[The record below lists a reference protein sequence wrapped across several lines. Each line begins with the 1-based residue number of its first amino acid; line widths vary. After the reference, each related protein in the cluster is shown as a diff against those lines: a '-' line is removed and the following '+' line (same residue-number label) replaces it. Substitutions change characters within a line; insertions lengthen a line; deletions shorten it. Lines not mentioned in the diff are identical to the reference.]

1 VTSKPALLVL
11 AAASGMAGCG
21 NEEATA
27 PVLAPAPRV
36 ASAVV
41 SPNPHSTL
49 SALISVAAEHADSA
63 RVVYREKDL
72 PVDSS
77 PYVPVSGGTATLV
90 LLGLR
95 AGTGYQATVEVT
107 GPGGGASSDTLAF
120 TTGPLP
126 ELLQGVTIST
136 TGSGG
141 PGLTL
146 TSIQLGGTA
155 VFALAFDSAGTIR
168 WYRQFAG
175 DEPFGGEVKQQ
186 TNGHF
191 TLYRGVSTGVEAA
204 PGHFVEF
211 TAGGDS
217 VRAITVPSPRYLDNH
232 ELWITRDAGG
242 EERFHYFTYDR
253 RSVDLRALGGAA
265 TVSLAGHQLVRAR
278 PDGSTEFEWSAW
290 NHLRL
295 AEWIEPPGPDPSE
308 AVARDFDHPNALT
321 FDRDGNYVVSFR
333 NLAQVMKIDAHTGD
347 VIWRLGG
354 LRNDFTF
361 VSDPLGG
368 FSAQHSVS
376 VLPNGNILL
385 YDNGSRH
392 HPAESRAV
400 EYSLD
405 TVSKTATMVWQF
417 RHQPP
422 IYTSTRGL
430 VQRLR
435 NGNTVIGFGLV
446 GLVTEVDPAGS
457 VPWEAELTVDGR
469 PAVLYR
475 ALRIASLYRYLEP

>member
-1 VTSKPALLVL
+1 MV
-11 AAASGMAGCG
+11 M
-21 NEEATA
+21 
-27 PVLAPAPRV
+27 
-36 ASAVV
+36 
-41 SPNPHSTL
+41 
-49 SALISVAAEHADSA
+49 
-63 RVVYREKDL
+63 
-72 PVDSS
+72 
-77 PYVPVSGGTATLV
+77 
-90 LLGLR
+90 GLR
-95 AGTGYQATVEVT
+95 AGTGYQGTVEVA
-107 GPGGGASSDTLAF
+107 GPGGRAISDTLAF
-120 TTGPLP
+120 ATGPLP
-126 ELLQGVTIST
+126 ELLQRVTIST
-136 TGSGG
+136 TGPGG

-146 TSIQLGGTA
+146 TSIQLGGNA

-175 DEPFGGEVKQQ
+175 SEPFSGEIKQQ
-186 TNGHF
+186 ANSHF
-191 TLYRGVSTGVEAA
+191 TLYRGASTGVEPA

-217 VRAITVPSPRYLDNH
+217 VRAITVAPPRYLDNH
-232 ELWITRDAGG
+232 ELWITQDAGS

-253 RSVDLRALGGAA
+253 RSVDLDPIGGASS
-265 TVSLAGHQLVRAR
+265 VSLAGHQLVRSR

-290 NHLRL
+290 DHLSL
-295 AEWIEPPGPDPSE
+295 DEWIEPPGPDPSDS
-308 AVARDFDHPNALT
+308 VGRDFDHPNALT
-321 FDRDGNYVVSFR
+321 FDRDGSYLVSFR
-333 NLAQVMKIDAHTGD
+333 NLGQIIKIDARTGD
-347 VIWRLGG
+347 VVWRLGG
-354 LRNDFTF
+354 VRNDFTF
-361 VSDPLGG
+361 VSDPPAG

-385 YDNGSRH
+385 YDNGTRH

-400 EYSLD
+400 EYALD
-405 TVSKTATMVWQF
+405 IVGKTATMVWQF

-422 IYTSTRGL
+422 IYTSTRGS

-457 VPWEAELTVDGR
+457 VRWEAELRVDGR